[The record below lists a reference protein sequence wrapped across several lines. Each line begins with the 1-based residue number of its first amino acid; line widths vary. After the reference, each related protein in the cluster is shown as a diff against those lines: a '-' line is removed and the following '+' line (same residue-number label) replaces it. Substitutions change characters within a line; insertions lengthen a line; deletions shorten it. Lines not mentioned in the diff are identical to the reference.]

1 MFKEMMT
8 DVISGRF
15 TGDKLNLPEPKE
27 KDNTD
32 PA

>member
-1 MFKEMMT
+1 MMT
-8 DVISGRF
+8 GVISGRS
-15 TGDKLNLPEPKE
+15 TGDELNLPEPKE